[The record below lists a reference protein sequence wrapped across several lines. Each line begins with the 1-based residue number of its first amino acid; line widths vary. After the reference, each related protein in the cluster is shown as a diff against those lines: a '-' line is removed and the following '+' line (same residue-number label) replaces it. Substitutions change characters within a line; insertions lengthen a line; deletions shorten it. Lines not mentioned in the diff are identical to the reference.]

1 MILDDGSR
9 VSAVVRA
16 IIPREDLRTRTRPV
30 RLQPELKSNAKQLAD
45 NQAVLVELPLTAGRP
60 VLTVSKDAVI
70 RRANGNVVYVVN
82 GTTASMRNVNLGRGI
97 GDHFQILSGLKAG
110 EKVVVR
116 GNERLGGGGK
126 VKVVR

>member
-1 MILDDGSR
+1 MK
-9 VSAVVRA
+9 
-16 IIPREDLRTRTRPV
+16 PTNKPF
-30 RLQPELKSNAKQLAD
+30 AD
-45 NQAVLVELPLTAGRP
+45 NQAVLVELPLTSNRP

-82 GTTASMRNVNLGRGI
+82 GTTASMRSVRVGRVI

-126 VKVVR
+126 VRVVR